1 MKSTKLITSMQINKQ
16 VFASSTKMILA
27 ISMLCDNSNEGKKT
41 KKDVEFITDPYLV
54 IFIATNGK

>member
-1 MKSTKLITSMQINKQ
+1 MQINKQ

>member
-27 ISMLCDNSNEGKKT
+27 ISMLCDNSNEGEK